1 MKARQSDKVFTESKV
16 FVPDERVEVF
26 RVEKSID
33 QRFGDVLNRLTNN
46 TAIMSDEYG
55 CGKIDKGRERGGGGK
70 REGRRE
76 GGRGGG
82 GIGRK
87 REREMKD

>member
-33 QRFGDVLNRLTNN
+33 QRLGDILDRLTNN
-46 TAIMSDEYG
+46 TAIMRDESV
-55 CGKIDKGRERGGGGK
+55 CRKIDNDRERGGGGGE
-70 REGRRE
+70 RGRE
-76 GGRGGG
+76 GGR
-82 GIGRK
+82 
-87 REREMKD
+87 EN

>member
-55 CGKIDKGRERGGGGK
+55 CGKIDKGRERGGGG
-70 REGRRE
+70 RERE
-76 GGRGGG
+76 GGRERKSKLT
-82 GIGRK
+82 GI
-87 REREMKD
+87 ERGTL